1 MNNTNPT
8 RPVTGYPAH
17 PNPNGYS
24 SGTAYPYA
32 AAPPP
37 NNGYYT
43 QNPYYNR
50 TDPQRAFIRRLFAII
65 ISCIIISG
73 TVLLIIWLILRPR
86 VPEFRVDSLSV
97 SNFNI
102 SSSLLSGNWDVQ
114 FTVRNPN
121 KKITVKYDR
130 IDADVFYKS
139 EGLASTTLPPF
150 SQGKRNETKVRA
162 TFGAIGAYVE
172 DWVVRDVSGDRGKG
186 SVKFSVRLLARAR
199 FKAGAW
205 GTRKRYV
212 RVLCRDVPVGLT
224 LSSGRGAMVGGA
236 RECRVVT

>member
-1 MNNTNPT
+1 M
-8 RPVTGYPAH
+8 
-17 PNPNGYS
+17 
-24 SGTAYPYA
+24 
-32 AAPPP
+32 
-37 NNGYYT
+37 
-43 QNPYYNR
+43 
-50 TDPQRAFIRRLFAII
+50 
-65 ISCIIISG
+65 
-73 TVLLIIWLILRPR
+73 LIIWLILRPR

-102 SSSLLSGNWDVQ
+102 SSSLVSGNWDVQ

-162 TFGAIGAYVE
+162 TFGAIGTYVD
-172 DWVVRDVSGDRGKG
+172 DWVVRDVNGDRGRG

-224 LSSGRGAMVGGA
+224 LSSGRGSMVGDA

>member
-1 MNNTNPT
+1 M
-8 RPVTGYPAH
+8 
-17 PNPNGYS
+17 
-24 SGTAYPYA
+24 
-32 AAPPP
+32 
-37 NNGYYT
+37 
-43 QNPYYNR
+43 
-50 TDPQRAFIRRLFAII
+50 
-65 ISCIIISG
+65 
-73 TVLLIIWLILRPR
+73 
-86 VPEFRVDSLSV
+86 
-97 SNFNI
+97 
-102 SSSLLSGNWDVQ
+102 Q

-162 TFGAIGAYVE
+162 TFAAIGAYVE
-172 DWVVRDVSGDRGKG
+172 DRVVRDVNADRGKG

-224 LSSGRGAMVGGA
+224 LTSGRGSMVGDA